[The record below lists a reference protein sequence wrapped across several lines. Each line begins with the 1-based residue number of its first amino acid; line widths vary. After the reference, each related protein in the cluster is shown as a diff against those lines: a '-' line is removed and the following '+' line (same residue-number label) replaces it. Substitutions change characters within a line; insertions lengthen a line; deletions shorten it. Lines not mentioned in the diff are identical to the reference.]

1 LPRAPERALGPP
13 IARPDTTSGFQPK
26 ETDMSLVL
34 FSNLLWIVVCTV
46 WCLLCVGQ
54 ARADRAKG
62 GGFQRPLSK
71 EELER

>member
-1 LPRAPERALGPP
+1 
-13 IARPDTTSGFQPK
+13 
-26 ETDMSLVL
+26 MSLVL
-34 FSNLLWIVVCTV
+34 FSNLLWIVVCTI